1 MTLVIA
7 HRGASAERPEQTRA
21 AYALALAQG
30 ADGLECDVRL
40 TADGHVVCFHDA
52 TVDRTL
58 GGTGA
63 VADLTLAQLRERGG
77 DELLTLD
84 ELLGMARA
92 AERPVILA
100 IELKHPNVFGH
111 RIEEAVLA
119 VLDAAG
125 WDRGTATLA
134 EVTVSLMSFNP
145 MSVQALGI
153 DPRLVMVLTADLTI
167 ADLASE
173 LPDAGTPENPAS
185 DAQAP
190 DAEAAAAALAAALT
204 AGHQLI
210 DAGVVGGAGPDV
222 DFARAH
228 PERVRA
234 WIAAGRTVRVWT
246 ADTPDDV
253 DYLVGLGVQ
262 EITTNTPRTVL
273 DHLRSTHAQ

>member
-63 VADLTLAQLRERGG
+63 VAELTLDELRERGG

-92 AERPVILA
+92 AGRPVILA
-100 IELKHPNVFGH
+100 IELKHPNVFGLAL
-111 RIEEAVLA
+111 EAAVLN

-125 WDRGTATLA
+125 WDRGTATLDD
-134 EVTVSLMSFNP
+134 VTVSLMSFNP

-153 DPRLVMVLTADLTI
+153 DPQLVMVLTADLTI
-167 ADLASE
+167 ADLAGE
-173 LPDAGTPENPAS
+173 LP
-185 DAQAP
+185 P
-190 DAEAAAAALAAALT
+190 DQGPDTAAAAELAAALT

-228 PERVRA
+228 PDRVRA

>member
-84 ELLGMARA
+84 ELLGMARTA
-92 AERPVILA
+92 GRPVILA
-100 IELKHPNVFGH
+100 IELKHPNVFGN
-111 RIEEAVLA
+111 RIEQAVLA

-125 WDRGTATLA
+125 WDRTTATLND
-134 EVTVSLMSFNP
+134 VTVSLMSFNP

-153 DPRLVMVLTADLTI
+153 DPQLVMVLTADLTI

-173 LPDAGTPENPAS
+173 LPDADAS
-185 DAQAP
+185 DAGAT
-190 DAEAAAAALAAALT
+190 DAEAAAAALSAALT

-246 ADTPDDV
+246 ADTPDDI